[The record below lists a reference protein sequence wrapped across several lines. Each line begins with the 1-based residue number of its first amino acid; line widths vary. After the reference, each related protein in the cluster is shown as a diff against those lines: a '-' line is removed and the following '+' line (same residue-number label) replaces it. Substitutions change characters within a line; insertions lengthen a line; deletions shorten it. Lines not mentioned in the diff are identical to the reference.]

1 MATQL
6 TYAFISKEIKPGRYF
21 DGRSG
26 LHLLIKSNQSKY
38 WIYRFQY
45 QGKRQ
50 DMGLGVFPRVSLSDA
65 RRLAVEARVQ
75 IDNDLNPIKLKQDK
89 RKKAEPVIDFK
100 TFATEFISAKQPEWK
115 NHKHAKQWL
124 STMEQYVFP
133 SIGKKQLNQIS
144 TEDVLGILKP
154 IWTTKTETASR
165 VRGRVERVLAAA
177 TTRGLRGGVNPAIWR
192 GHLDT
197 LLPQPK
203 KVSRVVNHPALPF
216 EDLPAFITAL
226 KKRNSMAALA
236 LEYTI
241 LTAARTGEVIG
252 ARCDEINEDVWTVPP
267 ERMKAG
273 KIHRVPLCKRTL
285 EIIKEATRLSRGS
298 EYIFM
303 INGKP
308 LSNMTMLSHV
318 KRMGYKVTVHGFRS
332 TFRDWVAELTSYSG
346 EAAEMAL
353 AHTIKNKAEAAYRR
367 GDMLAVRK
375 QLMNDWAN
383 YCLNVPKVKH
393 LKAA

>member
-1 MATQL
+1 MASQL

-26 LHLLIKSNQSKY
+26 LHLLVRSNQSKY
-38 WIYRFQY
+38 WVYRFQY
-45 QGKRQ
+45 QNKRQ

-65 RRLAVEARVQ
+65 RRLAAEARVQ
-75 IDNDLNPIKLKQDK
+75 IGNGINPIKLRQE
-89 RKKAEPVIDFK
+89 RSRKAEPVMDFK
-100 TFATEFISAKQPEWK
+100 TFATDFISAKQPEWK
-115 NHKHAKQWL
+115 NEKHAKQWL
-124 STMEQYVFP
+124 STLEQYVFP
-133 SIGKKQLNQIS
+133 SVGKKQLNQIG
-144 TEDVLGILKP
+144 TEEILAILKP

-177 TTRGLRGGVNPAIWR
+177 TTRGLRSGINPAIWR

-203 KVSRVVNHPALPF
+203 KVRRVINHPALPF
-216 EDLPAFITAL
+216 ENLPAFIKAL
-226 KKRNSMAALA
+226 KKRNCMAALA
-236 LEYTI
+236 LEFTI

-252 ARCDEINEDVWTVPP
+252 ARRSEINGDVWTVPP

-285 EIIKEATRLSRGS
+285 EIIKEATKLSKNS
-298 EYIFM
+298 EYIFT
-303 INGKP
+303 INDKS
-308 LSNMTMLSHV
+308 LSNMAMLTLV
-318 KRMGYKVTVHGFRS
+318 KRIGYEVTVHGFRS
-332 TFRDWVAELTSYSG
+332 AFRDWAAELTSYSG

>member
-1 MATQL
+1 MANQL
-6 TYAFISKEIKPGRYF
+6 TYAFISKEMKTGRYF

-26 LHLLIKSNQSKY
+26 LHLLVKSNQAKY

-65 RRLAVEARVQ
+65 RKLATEARVQ
-75 IDNDLNPIKLKQDK
+75 VDNGVNPISLRREKV
-89 RKKAEPVIDFK
+89 KKIEPVINFK
-100 TFATEFISAKQPEWK
+100 TFACDFISSKQPEWK
-115 NHKHAKQWL
+115 SDKHAKQWQ
-124 STMEQYVFP
+124 STMEEYVFP
-133 SIGKKQLNQIS
+133 SIGKKQLNQIG
-144 TEDVLGILKP
+144 TEDILAILKQ

-177 TTRGLRGGVNPAIWR
+177 TTRGLRSGINPAIWR

-216 EDLPAFITAL
+216 EELPAFIAAL
-226 KKRNSMAALA
+226 KKRNCMAALA
-236 LEYTI
+236 LEFTI

-252 ARCDEINEDVWTVPP
+252 AKCVEISADVWIVPP

-273 KIHRVPLCKRTL
+273 KVHRVPLSNRTL
-285 EIIKEATRLSRGS
+285 EIIKEATKLSMNS
-298 EYIFM
+298 EYIFT
-303 INGKP
+303 IDGKP
-308 LSNMTMLSHV
+308 LSNMAMLTLV

-332 TFRDWVAELTSYSG
+332 AFRDWVSESTSYSG

-393 LKAA
+393 LMVA

>member
-1 MATQL
+1 MASQL

-26 LHLLIKSNQSKY
+26 LHLLVRSNQSKY
-38 WIYRFQY
+38 WIYRFQH

-65 RRLAVEARVQ
+65 RKLAAEARVQ
-75 IDNDLNPIKLKQDK
+75 IDNGLNPIKLKQEK
-89 RKKAEPVIDFK
+89 RKKAEPVMDFK
-100 TFATEFISAKQPEWK
+100 TFATDFISAKQPEWK
-115 NHKHAKQWL
+115 NEKHAKQWL
-124 STMEQYVFP
+124 STMEKYVYP
-133 SIGKKQLNQIS
+133 SIGKKQLNQIG
-144 TEDVLGILKP
+144 TEDILAILKP

-165 VRGRVERVLAAA
+165 IRGRVERVLAAA
-177 TTRGLRGGVNPAIWR
+177 TTRGLRSGINPAIWR

-203 KVSRVVNHPALPF
+203 KVSRVINHPALPF
-216 EDLPAFITAL
+216 ENLPAFITAL
-226 KKRNSMAALA
+226 KKRHCMAALA
-236 LEYTI
+236 LEFTI

-252 ARCDEINEDVWTVPP
+252 ARRSEINDDVWTVPP

-285 EIIKEATRLSRGS
+285 EIIQEATKLSKNS

-303 INGKP
+303 INDKP
-308 LSNMTMLSHV
+308 LSNMAMLNLI
-318 KRMGYKVTVHGFRS
+318 KRMRCGVTVHGFRS